1 MLAHSLYRSCKRRSV
16 NAGKARFEMPI
27 ESTGDIRD
35 NCDSSGKTMAEM
47 RTTYNG
53 HTHKENGDGGGIT
66 DKPGQPMS

>member
-1 MLAHSLYRSCKRRSV
+1 
-16 NAGKARFEMPI
+16 ARFEMPI

-66 DKPGQPMS
+66 DKPGQSMS